1 MSRDHEL
8 RAQLL
13 LILPNLRAFAIS
25 LCRNTDRADDL
36 VQEAVVKALAN
47 LDRFERGTS
56 LRAWLFTIL
65 RNSYYTSMRI
75 AGREIADVDG
85 SHTARLASV
94 PEQMGHLAFQDLHT
108 ALQKLPVQ
116 QREVLLLI
124 GAQGLS
130 YEETARICGV
140 PVGTIKSRVCRAREQ
155 LAVLMGE
162 THTGEIGH
170 DSLTLAALSKAA

>member
-1 MSRDHEL
+1 
-8 RAQLL
+8 
-13 LILPNLRAFAIS
+13 

-47 LDRFERGTS
+47 LHRFEPGTN

-65 RNSYYTSMRI
+65 RNTYYTDVRI
-75 AGREIADVDG
+75 AGREVADVDG

-94 PEQMGHLAFQDLHT
+94 PEQMGHLAFQDLHV

-116 QREVLLLI
+116 QREVLLLV

-140 PVGTIKSRVCRAREQ
+140 AIGTIKSRVCRAREQ

-162 THTGEIGH
+162 AHTSEIGH
-170 DSLTLAALSKAA
+170 DSLTLAALNKAA